1 MAYKDVVVHVGSDGR
16 SAVRLDAA
24 VELAERHDG
33 KVTGVYVLSRL
44 SIPGFASF
52 DLSTEVYKRL
62 DAEQRTLAEET
73 ERLFT
78 ERTAKSTAASEWRL
92 TTGDPVDA
100 VTTSAHYAD
109 LTVVGQH
116 DPDDGSSIAGL
127 PDSVV
132 LGAGG
137 PVLVWPYTGSFSIDA
152 ETIMLAWNS
161 TRESKRA
168 LSDALPLMQQA
179 DRVVVLGIDTG
190 DGKHIPGADV
200 AAYLARHGVT
210 AEARHTVSSS
220 DLGASD
226 ALLSEISDQGAR
238 LLVMGGYGRHRM
250 REVLLGG
257 VTRDIL
263 RQMTV
268 PVLMSH

>member
-1 MAYKDVVVHVGSDGR
+1 MAYKEIVVHVAPDGR
-16 SAVRLDAA
+16 SPQRVDAA
-24 VELAERHDG
+24 VELAERHEG

-44 SIPGFASF
+44 VVPGFASF
-52 DLSTEVYKRL
+52 ELSTEVYKRL
-62 DAEQRTLAEET
+62 DTEQRALAEEAERRFV
-73 ERLFT
+73 ERLG
-78 ERTAKSTAASEWRL
+78 KSTAASEWRL
-92 TTGDPVDA
+92 MTGDPVDA

-109 LTVVGQH
+109 IAVVGQA
-116 DPDDGSSIAGL
+116 DSDDSHSVAGMA
-127 PDSVV
+127 DSVV

-137 PVLVWPYTGSFSIDA
+137 PVLVWPYTGSFSVDA
-152 ETIMLAWNS
+152 ATIMLAWNG

-179 DRVVVLGIDTG
+179 DKVIVLGIDTG

-200 AAYLARHGVT
+200 SKFLARHGVN

-226 ALLSEISDQGAR
+226 ALLSEISDHGAN
-238 LLVMGGYGRHRM
+238 LLVMGGYGHHRM

>member
-1 MAYKDVVVHVGSDGR
+1 MAYKEIVVHVAPDER
-16 SAVRLDAA
+16 APQRLDAA

-33 KVTGVYVLSRL
+33 KVIGLYVLTRL
-44 SIPGFASF
+44 VVPGFASF
-52 DLSTEVYKRL
+52 ELSTEVYKRL
-62 DAEQRTLAEET
+62 DTEQRALAEEA
-73 ERLFT
+73 ERRFGQ
-78 ERTAKSTAASEWRL
+78 RMAKSTAASEWRL
-92 TTGDPVDA
+92 TTGEAVDA

-109 LTVVGQH
+109 ITVVGQT
-116 DPDDGSSIAGL
+116 DPDDSHSVAGMA
-127 PDSVV
+127 DSVV

-137 PVLVWPYTGSFSIDA
+137 PVLVWPYAGTFSVNA
-152 ETIMLAWNS
+152 ETVMLAWNG
-161 TRESKRA
+161 TREAKRA
-168 LSDALPLMQQA
+168 LSDAMPLMQQA
-179 DRVVVLGIDTG
+179 EKVIVLGIDTG

-200 AAYLARHGVT
+200 SAYLARHGVN

-226 ALLSEISDQGAR
+226 ALLSEISDHGAN
-238 LLVMGGYGRHRM
+238 LLVMGGYGHHRM

>member
-1 MAYKDVVVHVGSDGR
+1 MAYKEIVVHVGPDER

-24 VELAERHDG
+24 VELAERHEG
-33 KVTGVYVLSRL
+33 KVTGIYVLSRL
-44 SIPGFASF
+44 IVPGFASF
-52 DLSTEVYKRL
+52 ELSTEVYKRL
-62 DAEQRTLAEET
+62 DTEQRALSEEAERQFA
-73 ERLFT
+73 ERM
-78 ERTAKSTAASEWRL
+78 AKSTAPSEWRL

-100 VTTSAHYAD
+100 LTTSAHYAD
-109 LTVVGQH
+109 IAVVGQT
-116 DPDDGSSIAGL
+116 DPDDANSLSGL
-127 PDSVV
+127 ADSVV

-137 PVLVWPYTGSFSIDA
+137 PVLVWPYAGSFSANA

-161 TRESKRA
+161 TREAKRA
-168 LSDALPLMQQA
+168 LSDALPIMQQA
-179 DRVVVLGIDTG
+179 SRVIVLGIDTG

-200 AAYLARHGVT
+200 SAYLARHGVS

-226 ALLSEISDQGAR
+226 ALLSEISDLGAG
-238 LLVMGGYGRHRM
+238 LLVMGGYGHHRM

-268 PVLMSH
+268 PVVMSH

>member
-1 MAYKDVVVHVGSDGR
+1 MAYKDIVVYVAPDER
-16 SAVRLDAA
+16 SPERLDAA

-44 SIPGFASF
+44 TVPGFASF
-52 DLSTEVYKRL
+52 ELSTEVYKRL
-62 DAEQRTLAEET
+62 DAEQRTLAEDA

-100 VTTSAHYAD
+100 VTMSAHYAD
-109 LTVVGQH
+109 ITVVGQTN
-116 DPDDGSSIAGL
+116 PDDRNSVAGMA
-127 PDSVV
+127 DSVV

-137 PVLVWPYTGSFSIDA
+137 PVLVWPYAGSFSVDA
-152 ETIMLAWNS
+152 QTIMLAWNS
-161 TRESKRA
+161 SREAKRA

-179 DRVVVLGIDTG
+179 DKVVVLGIDTG
-190 DGKHIPGADV
+190 DGKHIPGAEV